1 MSNRVLRD
9 WTKSDKIDR
18 LSAKA
23 EVFFTR
29 LIMKADDFGYYD
41 ANPKLL
47 KAALYPLRDAMKVAE
62 IPPLLEECAEA
73 NLIKLYKYD
82 GKDYLYIYDFG
93 QRLRKMYS
101 NFPTLE
107 MLEKQVNSTSADN
120 GGQLAA
126 DGGGARPE
134 TETEKER
141 ETEKESK
148 SEAQAPTPPA
158 QISRSKLKEELPNRQ
173 EKFRTDLV
181 PFVGT
186 YTKEMVRSFFDYWR
200 EPNPSK
206 TKMRFE
212 LERTFD
218 ISLRLATWAKRE
230 NNFNKPGG
238 NNSTKNEELNVKV
251 RVSEAKK
258 DDPNN

>member
-9 WTKSDKIDR
+9 WTKSEKIDQ

-47 KAALYPLRDAMKVAE
+47 KSALYPLRDGMKITE
-62 IPPLLEECAEA
+62 IPPLLDECERAGLLVTYE
-73 NLIKLYKYD
+73 YG
-82 GKDYLYIYDFG
+82 GKPYLFIHDFG

-107 MLEKQVNSTSADN
+107 MAQNKEVPQNADSR
-120 GGQLAA
+120 GQLAA
-126 DGGGARPE
+126 VGGEARPE
-134 TETEKER
+134 TETEKET
-141 ETEKESK
+141 ETENKRV
-148 SEAQAPTPPA
+148 AQAPPPPA
-158 QISRSKLKEELPNRQ
+158 QISRSKLKEELPARC
-173 EKFRTDLV
+173 EKFRLDLV

-186 YTKEMVRSFFDYWR
+186 YTKEMVRAFFDYWR
-200 EPNPSK
+200 EPNPSQ

-212 LERTFD
+212 LEKTFD
-218 ISLRLATWAKRE
+218 ISLRLTTWAKRE

-238 NNSTKNEELNVKV
+238 NTSNKNEEYNVKV
-251 RVSEAKK
+251 RQSEKQEAGEQK
-258 DDPNN
+258 